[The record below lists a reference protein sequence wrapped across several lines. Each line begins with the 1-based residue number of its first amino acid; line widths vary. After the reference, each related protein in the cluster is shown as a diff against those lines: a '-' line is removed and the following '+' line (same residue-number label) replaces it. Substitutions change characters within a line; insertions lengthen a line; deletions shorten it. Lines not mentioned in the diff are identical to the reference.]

1 LVPLKA
7 EVNKILGVPGSDLP
21 TFPPMRKENVSSLS
35 IQKRHADRHNAPDHD
50 KPDDSATA

>member
-7 EVNKILGVPGSDLP
+7 KVNKILGVPGSDLP
-21 TFPPMRKENVSSLS
+21 TFPPMRKETVNSLS
-35 IQKRHADRHNAPDHD
+35 IQKRHVDRHNAPDHD